1 MKTARAIEPNAGT
14 RREYA
19 KRVNRLV
26 NQFLDLMTDEILLHV
41 ADAGDLV
48 AQDWSLSKPTRKADR
63 EKLRRIRARVLAAW
77 KRDPAAFAADID
89 DYVSRNIVRWTGY
102 LDRSAEKLSQWVAH
116 SIAADVTNAQNQAY
130 LSAGISPEVFKD
142 KWTIPVVRQH
152 ISPTAARLIP
162 SIVEESVGN
171 IERLA
176 LSKASR
182 LQQVIT
188 EGLAQGHTV
197 SKVKQTLRSFGG
209 FDESTATS
217 WAIDQTCRITQ
228 SILRAND
235 AELGVTKGVCPVS
248 TPPARRTVRCTAR
261 RSTSMSASTTRTW
274 ARTSFPENSGSAGA
288 SIALFCPSTFNDH
301 DFFGF

>member
-102 LDRSAEKLSQWVAH
+102 LDRSAEKLAQWVAR
-116 SIAADVTNAQNQAY
+116 SIAADVTNAQKQAY

-162 SIVEESVGN
+162 SIVEESVSYTH
-171 IERLA
+171 LT
-176 LSKASR
+176 LPTTSR
-182 LQQVIT
+182 V
-188 EGLAQGHTV
+188 
-197 SKVKQTLRSFGG
+197 
-209 FDESTATS
+209 
-217 WAIDQTCRITQ
+217 
-228 SILRAND
+228 
-235 AELGVTKGVCPVS
+235 
-248 TPPARRTVRCTAR
+248 
-261 RSTSMSASTTRTW
+261 
-274 ARTSFPENSGSAGA
+274 
-288 SIALFCPSTFNDH
+288 
-301 DFFGF
+301 

>member
-26 NQFLDLMTDEILLHV
+26 NKFLDLMTDEILLHV

-102 LDRSAEKLSQWVAH
+102 LDRSADKLAQWVAR
-116 SIAADVTNAQNQAY
+116 SIAADVTNAQKQAY

-217 WAIDQTCRITQ
+217 WAIDQPCRITQ

-235 AELGVTKGVCPVS
+235 AELGVTKGVWIHVPGQYTSRETHRALHGKTFDLDVGLYDKDVGANVVPGELRFCRCIYRPVL
-248 TPPARRTVRCTAR
+248 P
-261 RSTSMSASTTRTW
+261 
-274 ARTSFPENSGSAGA
+274 
-288 SIALFCPSTFNDH
+288 FNV
-301 DFFGF
+301 

>member
-26 NQFLDLMTDEILLHV
+26 NQFLDLMTDEIILHV

-102 LDRSAEKLSQWVAH
+102 LDRSAEKLAQWVAR
-116 SIAADVTNAQNQAY
+116 SIAADVTNAQKQAY

-171 IERLA
+171 IE
-176 LSKASR
+176 SGTV
-182 LQQVIT
+182 Q
-188 EGLAQGHTV
+188 GLAPATGHHRRPRARAYGFQG
-197 SKVKQTLRSFGG
+197 Q
-209 FDESTATS
+209 
-217 WAIDQTCRITQ
+217 
-228 SILRAND
+228 ANAQVFRRVRREHRD
-235 AELGVTKGVCPVS
+235 ELG
-248 TPPARRTVRCTAR
+248 
-261 RSTSMSASTTRTW
+261 
-274 ARTSFPENSGSAGA
+274 
-288 SIALFCPSTFNDH
+288 D
-301 DFFGF
+301 